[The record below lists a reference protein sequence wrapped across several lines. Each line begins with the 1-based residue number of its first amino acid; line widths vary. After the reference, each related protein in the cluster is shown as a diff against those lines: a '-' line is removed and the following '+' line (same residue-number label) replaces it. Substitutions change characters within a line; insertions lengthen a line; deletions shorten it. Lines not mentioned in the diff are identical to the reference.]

1 MDAIMSLGNGNDFV
15 SCLVSSVASIQP
27 EIFGMSCLQRRI
39 FCSDQEGCE
48 FNTER
53 AQQSEVPNCNLMR
66 QRMTIAVSHCHV
78 ALLLDARALL
88 LIFGHRVSGSE
99 VGWISD
105 SQLRWQCNLQLE
117 ICSFQE
123 SNKEPPKIGLEGDLP
138 KMRGSGRAL
147 KTVFQI
153 FTFRPSS

>member
-15 SCLVSSVASIQP
+15 SCLVSLVASIQP

-66 QRMTIAVSHCHV
+66 QPNATIAASHCTAMLHCMLNESS
-78 ALLLDARALL
+78 AT
-88 LIFGHRVSGSE
+88 VSP
-99 VGWISD
+99 D
-105 SQLRWQCNLQLE
+105 LR
-117 ICSFQE
+117 
-123 SNKEPPKIGLEGDLP
+123 
-138 KMRGSGRAL
+138 
-147 KTVFQI
+147 
-153 FTFRPSS
+153 